1 MTQLEKEKLEVI
13 FHEKYMELA
22 FKYNTCKMTWQSY
35 LESIKCTV
43 RAGRWASLLTENY
56 YTKFDSLIKD
66 PSPFGGY
73 IQISEEDVLKILAL
87 GLP

>member
-1 MTQLEKEKLEVI
+1 MTQIEKEKLEII
-13 FHEKYMELA
+13 FRQKYMELA
-22 FKYNTCKMTWQSY
+22 FEYNNQKKTWKSY

-43 RAGRWASLLTENY
+43 RTGNWASLTENY